1 MSLPYRNI
9 LPAIALA
16 VMVPGCTSG
25 GTSAESA
32 KPAGEVP
39 CFVATDPI
47 QCKVGHGLAGGE
59 AIQVIGT
66 DP

>member
-1 MSLPYRNI
+1 MVLPNRN
-9 LPAIALA
+9 LFLAAGLAL
-16 VMVPGCTSG
+16 VLPGCATSG
-25 GTSAESA
+25 TTAA
-32 KPAGEVP
+32 PAAPAGEVQ

-47 QCKVGHGLAGGE
+47 SCKLEHSVAGGE

>member
-1 MSLPYRNI
+1 MFLPDRNV
-9 LPAIALA
+9 LLA
-16 VMVPGCTSG
+16 VGLALGLPGCATNAT
-25 GTSAESA
+25 GTAPAET
-32 KPAGEVP
+32 AGEVE

-47 QCKVGHGLAGGE
+47 PCKLEHSVAGGE